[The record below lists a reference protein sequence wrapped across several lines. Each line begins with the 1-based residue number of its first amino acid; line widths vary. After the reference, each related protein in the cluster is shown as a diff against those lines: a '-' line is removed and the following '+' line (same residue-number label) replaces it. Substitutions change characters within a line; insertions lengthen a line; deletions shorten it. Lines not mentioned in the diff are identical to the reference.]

1 MPGNPLIVLLLPLT
15 MFFFL
20 LEVSKNVSSL
30 GLGTGCKLR
39 KWELWMNFAVPQ
51 YSMSNNFQV
60 ASCSC
65 REIRRRILVTKC
77 NLILC
82 CRKRPRLLPCWCNVY
97 VFHKKKNLSRQTNW
111 QGWTQVSPSF
121 VSSFFF
127 LVFFFP
133 FPLTL
138 YFSFFFFFLSCHT
151 PFFSFFPAFHSLL
164 LPLCSF
170 LLSFVPNFLRSISV
184 YKIIV
189 TDSNA
194 RSRVMTGFLPQP
206 KLWTL
211 KSTKICIL
219 SRISNEG

>member
-1 MPGNPLIVLLLPLT
+1 MSGNPLIVLLLPLT
-15 MFFFL
+15 MFFFSFGSVKKC
-20 LEVSKNVSSL
+20 EFSRSRDW
-30 GLGTGCKLR
+30 CKLR
-39 KWELWMNFAVPQ
+39 KWELWINFAVPQ
-51 YSMSNNFQV
+51 YSMSKNFQV

-121 VSSFFF
+121 VSSFLSFF
-127 LVFFFP
+127 LS
-133 FPLTL
+133 L
-138 YFSFFFFFLSCHT
+138 FSFFFFPLTLH
-151 PFFSFFPAFHSLL
+151 FSFIPAFHSLL

>member
-1 MPGNPLIVLLLPLT
+1 MSGNPLIVLLLPLT
-15 MFFFL
+15 MFFFFL

-51 YSMSNNFQV
+51 YSMSKNFQV

-121 VSSFFF
+121 VSSFLSFF
-127 LVFFFP
+127 L
-133 FPLTL
+133 
-138 YFSFFFFFLSCHT
+138 FFLS
-151 PFFSFFPAFHSLL
+151 FSFLSHSIFP
-164 LPLCSF
+164 SF
-170 LLSFVPNFLRSISV
+170 LPSILSCYPFVPFSFRSFLISFVASQFIKSFHRFKRKKS
-184 YKIIV
+184 
-189 TDSNA
+189 SND
-194 RSRVMTGFLPQP
+194 
-206 KLWTL
+206 W
-211 KSTKICIL
+211 IL
-219 SRISNEG
+219 ASAKAMDIEVDEDLYPF